1 MAEVAPLPR
10 LMSRTERHLHGKAV
24 RERVSREAFASLDLP
39 ATRDSVAILARQDE
53 RRLPFLVPERRK
65 RMLSS
70 PFSYL
75 RGAAAVMAADFSH
88 GPSTGLTVQAAGDA
102 HIMNFG
108 TFLSP
113 EGRVLFDCNDFD
125 ETLPGVDFTVD
136 VRRLAASLAVA
147 SHDFGFERKD
157 IRRLVRRAVKSYRK
171 LMRDLAQLSP
181 YEIWMQRIDLAV
193 ELNRIDDRHLRGH
206 IGAALNSLNRDE
218 IQDDDVPH
226 LDPKAG
232 RLRFED
238 RDGRI
243 FHSLAGAPEVPDLI
257 SEAERA
263 FHAYPAS
270 LLPERRRHIERYRLV
285 DTAIKVV
292 GVGSVGTLCAIG
304 LFATPDN
311 EMIVLQLKEAQ
322 DSVNASLALSPG
334 AIAVQGDHGRRVVE
348 GQRAIQ
354 AASDIFLA
362 AVPRDEPAEANRH
375 FYVRHLKTTRLASLG
390 DLIARDIHDEDALS
404 AYGDLCARTLARAHA
419 RTGDAVS
426 IGAWL
431 GNSDR
436 FDDAVAA
443 FAVDY
448 IGVTREDF
456 SLLEQ
461 RRDINAR

>member
-1 MAEVAPLPR
+1 MDEVAPLPR
-10 LMSRTERHLHGKAV
+10 LMSRAERHFHGKAV
-24 RERVSREAFASLDLP
+24 RESVSREAFASLDLP
-39 ATRDSVAILARQDE
+39 STRDSAAILAKQDE

-65 RMLSS
+65 RMLAS
-70 PFSYL
+70 PFAYL
-75 RGAAAVMAADFSH
+75 RGAAAVMAADFAH

-125 ETLPGVDFTVD
+125 ETLPNVDFTVD

-147 SHDFGFERKD
+147 AHDFGFSRKE
-157 IRRLVRRAVKSYRK
+157 IRRLVRRAVKTYRK

-206 IGAALNSLNRDE
+206 IGAALNSFNRDE

-238 RDGRI
+238 RNRRI
-243 FHSLAGAPEVPDLI
+243 FHDLPDAPGVQDLI
-257 SEAERA
+257 GEAERA
-263 FHAYPAS
+263 FLAYPAC

-304 LFATPDN
+304 LFATPDD

-322 DSVNASLALSPG
+322 ESVNAPLAASG
-334 AIAVQGDHGRRVVE
+334 AAHAGVDHGRRVVE

-362 AVPRDEPAEANRH
+362 AIPPDVSDRSDRR
-375 FYVRHLKTTRLASLG
+375 FYVRHMKTTRLASLG
-390 DLIARDIHDEDALS
+390 DLIARDIHDEEALS

-431 GNSDR
+431 GNSER
-436 FDDAVAA
+436 FDDSVAS

-448 IGVTREDF
+448 IDITREDYGILQKT
-456 SLLEQ
+456 S
-461 RRDINAR
+461 DINAG

>member
-10 LMSRTERHLHGKAV
+10 LMSRAERHLHGRAI
-24 RERVSREAFASLDLP
+24 REAVSREAFASLDLP
-39 ATRDSVAILARQDE
+39 LERDSVGILAKQDE
-53 RRLPFLVPERRK
+53 RRLRFLVPERRK
-65 RMLSS
+65 RMLGS
-70 PFSYL
+70 PFAYL
-75 RGAAAVMAADFSH
+75 RGAAAVMAADFTH

-147 SHDFGFERKD
+147 AHDFGFGTKE

-193 ELNRIDDRHLRGH
+193 ELNRIDDRRLRGH
-206 IGAALNSLNRDE
+206 IGAALNSLNRGE

-226 LDPKAG
+226 LDPKADC
-232 RLRFED
+232 LRFED
-238 RDGRI
+238 RGRRI
-243 FHSLAGAPEVPDLI
+243 FHNLADVPEVAKLI
-257 SEAERA
+257 AEAERA
-263 FHAYPAS
+263 FLAYPAA

-292 GVGSVGTLCAIG
+292 GVGSVGTVCAIG
-304 LFATPDN
+304 LFATPDE

-322 DSVNASLALSPG
+322 DSVNLPLAAVASDVAT
-334 AIAVQGDHGRRVVE
+334 VDNGRRVVE

-354 AASDIFLA
+354 AASDMFLA
-362 AVPRDEPAEANRH
+362 AVPPVSPSAGNRH
-375 FYVRHLKTTRLASLG
+375 FYVRHLKTTRLASLA

-431 GNSDR
+431 GSSDR

-448 IGVTREDF
+448 IGITRNDF
-456 SLLEQ
+456 SLLQ
-461 RRDINAR
+461 QTSPINER

>member
-10 LMSRTERHLHGKAV
+10 LMSRAERHLHGKAV

-39 ATRDSVAILARQDE
+39 AARDSVAILARQDE

-70 PFSYL
+70 PFAYL
-75 RGAAAVMAADFSH
+75 RGAAAVMAADFAH

-147 SHDFGFERKD
+147 AHDFGFETKE

-181 YEIWMQRIDLAV
+181 YEIWMQRIDLSV

-226 LDPKAG
+226 LDPKAD

-238 RDGRI
+238 RDRRI
-243 FHSLAGAPEVPDLI
+243 FHSLVGVSEVPDLI
-257 SEAERA
+257 AEAERA
-263 FHAYPAS
+263 FLAYPAA

-304 LFATPDN
+304 LFATPDD

-322 DSVNASLALSPG
+322 DSVNTPLGPSGSSVTPL
-334 AIAVQGDHGRRVVE
+334 DHGRRVVE

-362 AVPRDEPAEANRH
+362 AVPPAEPTTENRH

-390 DLIARDIHDEDALS
+390 DLIARDIHEEDALS

-431 GNSDR
+431 GSSDR
-436 FDDAVAA
+436 FDEAVAA

-448 IGVTREDF
+448 IEITRGDL
-456 SLLEQ
+456 SLLLQ
-461 RRDINAR
+461 RSDITPR